1 MLSGMGV
8 RKAKA
13 AETEAALK
21 AAARRLFAER
31 GYLTTKISDITAA
44 AGRATGSFYDHYAS
58 KEEILAALRVDMDA
72 QVDAAIAGA
81 AHPVDHDLS
90 DRDQLRAHIAVA
102 WGVFREHLPVVVA
115 QFQSSIVDNL
125 GEGRAWRSLVAD
137 TADLREHLA
146 HAAAQGRALPGDPEL
161 VAAAM
166 GAMLGLLGYA
176 VLTAGPHVPRR
187 SDDEIID
194 TLTDLL
200 LYGLAGSTVDR

>member
-58 KEEILAALRVDMDA
+58 KEEILAALRVDMDG

-81 AHPVDHDLS
+81 AHPVDHDLC